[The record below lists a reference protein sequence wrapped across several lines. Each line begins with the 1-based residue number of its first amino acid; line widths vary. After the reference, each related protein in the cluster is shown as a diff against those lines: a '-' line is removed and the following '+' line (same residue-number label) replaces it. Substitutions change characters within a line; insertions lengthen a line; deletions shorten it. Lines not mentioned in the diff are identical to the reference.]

1 MTDTAPA
8 MNTAAPVWTNIYV
21 DGLVRLSLRTV
32 LDILGL
38 RVIYS
43 ENVLRFIDLETNK
56 QRFAYERDAIKGIHN
71 PWDALR
77 KRKMLDREKF
87 EPRAIAFL
95 EANPRYTA

>member
-1 MTDTAPA
+1 MAT
-8 MNTAAPVWTNIYV
+8 NTQEYTNIYV

-43 ENVLRFIDLETNK
+43 ETKLRFIDTKTNK
-56 QRFAYERDAIKGIHN
+56 QRFAYERDAIKGIRT

-87 EPRAIAFL
+87 ERRAQAFL

>member
-1 MTDTAPA
+1 MAT
-8 MNTAAPVWTNIYV
+8 NTQEYTNIYV

-43 ENVLRFIDLETNK
+43 ETKLRFIDLETNK
-56 QRFAYERDAIKGIHN
+56 ERFQFARHPDGIRT

-77 KRKMLDREKF
+77 KRRMLDREKF
-87 EPRAIAFL
+87 ERRALIFL

>member
-1 MTDTAPA
+1 MTEPAPA
-8 MNTAAPVWTNIYV
+8 MNTALPVWTNIYV

-43 ENVLRFIDLETNK
+43 ETKLRFIDLETNEE
-56 QRFAYERDAIKGIHN
+56 QFQFPRHPDGIRT

-87 EPRAIAFL
+87 ERCAQAFL

>member
-1 MTDTAPA
+1 
-8 MNTAAPVWTNIYV
+8 MNTTAPVWTNIYV

-43 ENVLRFIDLETNK
+43 ETKLRFIDTATNK
-56 QRFAYERDAIKGIHN
+56 QKFAMERDPDKGIHT

-77 KRKMLDREKF
+77 KRRMLDREKF
-87 EPRAIAFL
+87 EPRAQAFL

>member
-8 MNTAAPVWTNIYV
+8 MNTTLPVWTNIYV

-43 ENVLRFIDLETNK
+43 ETKLRFIDLETNEEK
-56 QRFAYERDAIKGIHN
+56 FQFPRHPDGIRT

-87 EPRAIAFL
+87 ERRAQAFL

>member
-1 MTDTAPA
+1 MAT
-8 MNTAAPVWTNIYV
+8 NTQDYTTIYV

-43 ENVLRFIDLETNK
+43 ETKLRFIDLETNDE
-56 QRFAYERDAIKGIHN
+56 RFQFARHPDGIRT

-87 EPRAIAFL
+87 EPRAQAFL